1 LVYRPRVD
9 PKMAFVLM
17 PIRPPFNDYYED
29 IIEPAAKAAGMEV
42 RKADENYGTGPI
54 IHDIWDHI
62 WKSSV
67 VIAEGVSL
75 ENRQVFRVIR
85 GKEVNAPRHPHR
97 CKIPD

>member
-1 LVYRPRVD
+1 
-9 PKMAFVLM
+9 MAFVLM

-29 IIEPAAKAAGMEV
+29 IIESAAKAAGMEV

-67 VIAEGVSL
+67 VIADVTSKEPQREL
-75 ENRQVFRVIR
+75 RTRNR
-85 GKEVNAPRHPHR
+85 E
-97 CKIPD
+97 